1 MTRFARH
8 KKEKKPIGED
18 ATPWQEMKETPA
30 DDSKEKRRE
39 EKRLEKKRK
48 RQLKKVSRSFRFFSL
63 LENYSTNSLF
73 RSVFVVEQQVIR

>member
-18 ATPWQEMKETPA
+18 ATPWKEMKESSPVNEK
-30 DDSKEKRRE
+30 DKRRE

-48 RQLKKVSRSFRFFSL
+48 RQLKQVRFFSL
-63 LENYSTNSLF
+63 HLLFEQLLLRSF
-73 RSVFVVEQQVIR
+73 RSVFAVELPDIP